1 MKRIKSIAL
10 EFSLRNPMN
19 KEVEP
24 KDRSGVVSIFD
35 ILFGGDVKNYQRVKE
50 KTLENR
56 EKEKKNG
63 KN

>member
-1 MKRIKSIAL
+1 MSNETLK
-10 EFSLRNPMN
+10 
-19 KEVEP
+19 P

-35 ILFGGDVKNYQRVKE
+35 IIFGGDVKNYQRLKE

-56 EKEKKNG
+56 EKEKENG